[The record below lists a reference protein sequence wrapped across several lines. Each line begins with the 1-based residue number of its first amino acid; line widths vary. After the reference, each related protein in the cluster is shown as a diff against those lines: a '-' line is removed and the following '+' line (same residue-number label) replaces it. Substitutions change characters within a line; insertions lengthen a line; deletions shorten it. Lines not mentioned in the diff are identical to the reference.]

1 MNILPGLREG
11 LVRPDPGP
19 TPGQAEDKPAA
30 VSPPVGPSPT
40 AASAYLLA
48 SRDRR
53 RDGQQNRGVR
63 AEEPRHLLG
72 NSTQLSTPC
81 ILPFALG
88 RHYV

>member
-1 MNILPGLREG
+1 MLNTRN
-11 LVRPDPGP
+11 LVGMPVEP
-19 TPGQAEDKPAA
+19 TSA
-30 VSPPVGPSPT
+30 SHVGPSPT